1 MPKSFKS
8 GSFSLLTIAAIAAM
22 MVACV
27 PAKRYHEAERSIS
40 FYRDK
45 SDECKVEVD
54 LLKKK
59 VKQLESD
66 IAQLEADKHALEQD
80 TTLYGMKN
88 RTLLSQLATLENDL
102 KALAAKN
109 GDMPEYKALMKHLLQ
124 MQDNLVDSEDKRLDT
139 ERAIELQKKA
149 LADAENALAES
160 EENLARSAQQ
170 LVDKDIELND
180 KAEQIQQQNAAL
192 ANARNEIEEQA
203 ARLRELEA
211 ALAAKDH
218 AMAELRNT
226 IANALTDFSSEDLT
240 VSHKDGR
247 VYVSL
252 EEQLLFESGKYDVN
266 AKGQTAIK
274 KIASVLA
281 SHHELDIVVEGH
293 TDNVPYHGQVIL
305 DNWDLSVKRATSVL
319 RIILAN
325 GSVDAAHIQ
334 ATGRADTCPV
344 DKANTPE
351 ARKKNRRTE
360 IILAPNMDQ
369 VIGILSTK

>member
-1 MPKSFKS
+1 MTISSKLTTMGVLSF
-8 GSFSLLTIAAIAAM
+8 AAM
-22 MVACV
+22 TILMASCV
-27 PAKRYHEAERSIS
+27 PAKRFHEAEKSIS
-40 FYRDK
+40 YYRDK
-45 SDECKVEVD
+45 SDEQKVEVD

-59 VKQLESD
+59 IKQLESD
-66 IAQLEADKHALEQD
+66 IAKLDAQKHALEQD

-88 RTLLSQLATLENDL
+88 RTLLNQLATLENDL

-109 GDMPEYKALMKHLLQ
+109 GDSPEYKALMKHLLQ

-149 LADAENALAES
+149 LADAENALSES
-160 EENLARSAQQ
+160 EENLARSMQQ
-170 LVDKDIELND
+170 LQDKDAELSN
-180 KAEQIQQQNAAL
+180 KADQLKQKGNELASAL
-192 ANARNEIEEQA
+192 SEIEAQA

-211 ALAAKDH
+211 ALAAKDN
-218 AMAELRNT
+218 AMAELRNS

-240 VSHKDGR
+240 VTHKNGR

-266 AKGQTAIK
+266 AKGQSAIK
-274 KIASVLA
+274 KIAAVLA
-281 SHHELDIVVEGH
+281 NHKELDIVVEGH

-319 RIILAN
+319 RIIIAN
-325 GSVDAAHIQ
+325 SAIDQSHVQ
-334 ATGRADTCPV
+334 ATGRGETCPV
-344 DKANTPE
+344 DNANTAE

-369 VIGILSTK
+369 VINMLSK